1 MDDKSEAKAWNPARI
16 VMLVLLGIVLIAGTL
31 ILALNV
37 MTYVQMKNAMNW
49 SPYTDITQED
59 KDRYA
64 SLVMIPEISDQI
76 VASNL
81 RGIRDPQYCIETKT
95 YDSIEELYKILPFE
109 TEEERAAAIA
119 QVYELDYIPD
129 IPDASDA
136 VAAYVAAD
144 LPLTE
149 QAGNGYVVSYYYVH
163 ENYII
168 QDADGFRLVFLVQT
182 N

>member
-95 YDSIEELYKILPFE
+95 YDSIEELYKVLQFE
-109 TEEERAAAIA
+109 TEDER
-119 QVYELDYIPD
+119 
-129 IPDASDA
+129 ASDA
-136 VAAYVAAD
+136 VAAYVAAE

>member
-1 MDDKSEAKAWNPARI
+1 MGDKSEAKAWNPARI

-109 TEEERAAAIA
+109 TEEDRAAAIA

-149 QAGNGYVVSYYYVH
+149 QAGNGYVVSYYYTH

-168 QDADGFRLVFLVQT
+168 QDDEGFRLVFLVQT

>member
-1 MDDKSEAKAWNPARI
+1 
-16 VMLVLLGIVLIAGTL
+16 
-31 ILALNV
+31 
-37 MTYVQMKNAMNW
+37 
-49 SPYTDITQED
+49 
-59 KDRYA
+59 
-64 SLVMIPEISDQI
+64 MIP
-76 VASNL
+76 L
-81 RGIRDPQYCIETKT
+81 
-95 YDSIEELYKILPFE
+95 KIE
-109 TEEERAAAIA
+109 TEEDRAAAIA

-168 QDADGFRLVFLVQT
+168 QDADGFRFVFLVQT